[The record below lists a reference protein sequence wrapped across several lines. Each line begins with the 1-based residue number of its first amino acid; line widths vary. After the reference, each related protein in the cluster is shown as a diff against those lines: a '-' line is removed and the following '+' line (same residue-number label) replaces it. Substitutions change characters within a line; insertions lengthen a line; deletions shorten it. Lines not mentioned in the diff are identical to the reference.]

1 MQSRPFLIQVF
12 IFAGKVKNVFFILP
26 DSGLFLSS
34 LWNGLFSHIVQ
45 LLNSQFRDSK
55 GRTVASMSCYFLCNI
70 KQVVFKSVT
79 QILVSVQRGGHAGK
93 SLLLTLFFCQ
103 SKRRHG
109 GIGVFCVHCVHLESE
124 KGSCACVI
132 EELIHHIWWE
142 KKNPQLLLWVPN
154 QLPNSVSDLLAPPA
168 AR

>member
-1 MQSRPFLIQVF
+1 MQSHPFLIQVF

-79 QILVSVQRGGHAGK
+79 DFGECTERWARWQIAPAYTFFLSKQKKAWWNW
-93 SLLLTLFFCQ
+93 SILCTLCALRIR
-103 SKRRHG
+103 KRELCLYYWRAHTP
-109 GIGVFCVHCVHLESE
+109 HLMGE
-124 KGSCACVI
+124 
-132 EELIHHIWWE
+132 
-142 KKNPQLLLWVPN
+142 KNPQLLLWVPN